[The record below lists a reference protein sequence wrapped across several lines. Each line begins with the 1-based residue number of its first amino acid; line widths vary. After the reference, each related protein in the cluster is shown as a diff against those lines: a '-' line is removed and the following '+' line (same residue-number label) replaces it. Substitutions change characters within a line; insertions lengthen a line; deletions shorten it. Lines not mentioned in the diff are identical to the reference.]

1 MDFSTQMS
9 GADKAKLDRQVE
21 SFNKAL
27 NGNRIKKQELGKDDF
42 MKILITQL
50 SHQDPTKP
58 MEDKEFI
65 AQMAQFSSLEQ
76 ITNMNQQF
84 TEMAGRLNST
94 RAMAVLG
101 QDVELMV
108 QGQTVQGRVDAVTGG
123 NFPQLLVGGSYY
135 DFDTLKTVYDKKGD
149 TQL

>member
-1 MDFSTQMS
+1 MDFSTTMNAS
-9 GADKAKLDRQVE
+9 DSAKVSMQVE

-27 NGNRIKKQELGKDDF
+27 NGNRVVKQSLDKDDF

-76 ITNMNQQF
+76 MTNMNQQF
-84 TEMAGRLNST
+84 TAMAERLNSSQ
-94 RAMAVLG
+94 AYNVLG
-101 QDVELMV
+101 KDVELNFA
-108 QGQTVQGRVDAVTGG
+108 GQTVSGTVEAVTGG
-123 NFPQLLVGGSYY
+123 EYPQLLVNGSYY
-135 DFDTLKTVYDKKGD
+135 DFNTLQTVYKGES
-149 TQL
+149 QL

>member
-1 MDFSTQMS
+1 MDFNTTMNASDS
-9 GADKAKLDRQVE
+9 AKVSMQVE

-27 NGNRIKKQELGKDDF
+27 NGNRVVKQSLDKDDF

-76 ITNMNQQF
+76 MTNMNQQF
-84 TEMAGRLNST
+84 TAMAERLNSSQ
-94 RAMAVLG
+94 AFNVLG
-101 QDVELMV
+101 KDVELNFA
-108 QGQTVQGRVDAVTGG
+108 GQTVSGKVDAVTGG
-123 NFPQLLVGGSYY
+123 EFPQLLVNGSYY
-135 DFDTLKTVYDKKGD
+135 DFNTLQTVYNSKGES
-149 TQL
+149 QL